1 MMAVRDGLCG
11 CGPFPVRV
19 AVQAGFLRG
28 NDPSG
33 LLFFPSW
40 VTLSAAVT
48 LWGRWAGDL
57 WVCLFTLEAEVS
69 WWHFGG
75 RGLYSLSSGFLR
87 GNDPSGLFFSP
98 AGFGPQQSSAGR

>member
-33 LLFFPSW
+33 LFFFPSW

-75 RGLYSLSSGFLR
+75 RGLYSLSSLEYPKKKKKKKKKFRLSFLL
-87 GNDPSGLFFSP
+87 G
-98 AGFGPQQSSAGR
+98 